1 MGFRFALAGFL
12 VGLPLL
18 AQPQI
23 RLTQVTGGLN
33 GASDIQNAR
42 DGSGRLFLAQQ
53 NGLIRIF
60 RNGALLSTPFLNIS
74 SKTEGGGE
82 RGLLGLAFSPTFTNS
97 RRFYVYYTALNG
109 DIVISMFRASASN
122 PDVAENTEQI
132 LLTIPHPRTNHNG
145 GSLRFGPDGYLY
157 AATGDGG
164 GGGDPDQ
171 AGQNL
176 QTLLGKI
183 LRLDVESQPGT
194 ALIPS
199 TNPFANSATAKRE
212 IWAYGLRNPWRTS
225 FDRQT
230 GEFWIA
236 DVGQNAREEVNF
248 QSANSPG
255 GQNYGWNLTEGTL
268 CFATTPC
275 NTQGITM
282 PVTEYANP
290 ALGCSVTGGYVYRGT
305 QYPSLAG
312 TYFYADFCSGR
323 VWGITRQ
330 GGTFTNQFLLSSGLN
345 ITTFGEDEGGE
356 IYAASGGS
364 LFHLEAEAAATN
376 VTVEITSNPSGQRF
390 QVDAGATV
398 LTAPQTLTFP
408 SGSTHSIRW
417 LNTDTPSGRQVFSAW
432 ADGPTANP
440 REITATAG
448 ASYQGVFQLAYPVT
462 TQSNGSGSIVLDPSR
477 TDTYYASGTTVRAT
491 AIPGAGYR
499 FAGFS
504 GCFTSP
510 GLSTTF
516 AVSQACT
523 VTALFLPEEVP
534 PPTGLSFVPVAPC
547 RVMDTRDPARSGSY
561 GPPTLAAGAARV
573 VRLAQTCGL
582 PTAAAYSLNITV
594 VPRGTLGFLTIYPSD
609 RDRPLASTLN
619 SPAGQIIAN
628 AALVRSSPNG
638 EVSIYVTDAAD
649 VILDVNGYFV
659 P

>member
-1 MGFRFALAGFL
+1 MGFRFALAVFFAAF
-12 VGLPLL
+12 PLL

-23 RLTQVTGGLN
+23 RLAQVTGGLN
-33 GASDIQNAR
+33 GASDLQNAG
-42 DGSGRLFLAQQ
+42 DGSGRLFVAQQ
-53 NGLIRIF
+53 NGIIRIF
-60 RNGALLSTPFLNIS
+60 RNGALLSTPFLNIGT
-74 SKTEGGGE
+74 KTEGGGE
-82 RGLLGLAFSPTFTNS
+82 RGLLGLAFSPNFSTS

-109 DIVISMFRASASN
+109 DIVISLFRASAAN
-122 PDVAENTEQI
+122 PDVAETTEQI
-132 LLTIPHPRTNHNG
+132 LLTIPHPRSNHNG

-157 AATGDGG
+157 AAVGDGG

-176 QTLLGKI
+176 ETLLGKI

-194 ALIPS
+194 LLIPP

-230 GEFWIA
+230 GDFWIA

-248 QSANSPG
+248 QTANSPG
-255 GQNYGWNLTEGTL
+255 GQNYGWNRVEGTL

-282 PVTEYANP
+282 PVAEYDNP
-290 ALGCSVTGGYVYRGT
+290 AMGCSVTGGFVYRGT

-323 VWGITRQ
+323 VWGISRQ
-330 GGTFTNQFLLSSGLN
+330 GSTFVNQFLLSSGLN
-345 ITTFGEDEGGE
+345 ITTFGEEENGE

-364 LFHLEAEAAATN
+364 LFHLEAVGTTNN
-376 VTVEITSNPSGQRF
+376 VTVEITSNPNGQRF
-390 QVDAGATV
+390 QVDAAATV
-398 LTAPQTLTFP
+398 LTAPQTLSFP
-408 SGSTHSIRW
+408 AGSSHSIRW
-417 LNTDTPSGRQVFSAW
+417 LNTDTPVARQVFLTW
-432 ADGPTANP
+432 ADGPSANP

-448 ASYQGVFQLAYPVT
+448 ASYQGVFQTAYPVT
-462 TQSNGSGSIVLDPSR
+462 TQTNGSGGVALDPVR
-477 TDTYYASGTTVRAT
+477 ADTYYLSGTTVRAT
-491 AIPGAGYR
+491 ATPSAGYR
-499 FAGFS
+499 FTGFT
-504 GCFTSP
+504 GCLTSAA
-510 GLSTTF
+510 LTATF

-547 RVMDTRDPARSGSY
+547 RVMDTRDPARTGTY
-561 GPPTLAAGAARV
+561 GPPTLAAGATRV

-582 PTAAAYSLNITV
+582 PIAAAYSLNITV
-594 VPRGTLGFLTIYPSD
+594 VPQGTLGFLTIYPSD

-619 SPAGQIIAN
+619 SPVGQIIAN

-638 EVSIYVTDAAD
+638 EVSIYVTDSAD
-649 VILDVNGYFV
+649 VILDVNGYFIQ
-659 P
+659 